1 MATVSDQGA
10 SNVGAVRILKEGTD
24 IKYGRL
30 GIEKR
35 DVGYEL
41 HPSELSKRIVH
52 IWDPPHLLKCFWNNL
67 MTKDLLFT
75 MDGSI
80 LFWHLFKEK
89 TKSIFLLIHNFY

>member
-1 MATVSDQGA
+1 MGLNIVATVFDQGA
-10 SNVGAVRILKEGTD
+10 SNVGAVRILREGTD

-52 IWDPPHLLKCFWNNL
+52 IWDPPHLLKCF
-67 MTKDLLFT
+67 
-75 MDGSI
+75 
-80 LFWHLFKEK
+80 
-89 TKSIFLLIHNFY
+89 